1 MKLIIEKDKAEIR
14 ESINGRCL
22 EVELPELEFIG
33 AEGGL
38 YKLLDE
44 DGDAVAPDGTPYPH
58 PIVVPNP
65 SMSI

>member
-1 MKLIIEKDKAEIR
+1 MKLFIEKDRAKIR

-22 EVELPELEFIG
+22 EIELSELEFIG

-44 DGDAVAPDGTPYPH
+44 DGDAVAPDGTLYPD

-65 SMSI
+65 YMSV

>member
-22 EVELPELEFIG
+22 EIELSELDFIG

-38 YKLLDE
+38 YRLLDE
-44 DGDAVAPDGTPYPH
+44 NGDAVDPDGTPSPN

-65 SMSI
+65 YMSI

>member
-14 ESINGRCL
+14 ESTNGRCL
-22 EVELPELEFIG
+22 EIDLSELEFIG

-38 YKLLDE
+38 YRLLDE
-44 DGDAVAPDGTPYPH
+44 DGDAVAPDGTSWPH

-65 SMSI
+65 YMSI

>member
-22 EVELPELEFIG
+22 EIELSELEFIG

-38 YKLLDE
+38 YRLLDE
-44 DGDAVAPDGTPYPH
+44 DGDAVAPDGSPYPD
-58 PIVVPNP
+58 PIVIPNP
-65 SMSI
+65 YMSI